1 MLPPLKDHDR
11 HTREWYR
18 FETILGRSMSSR
30 WQFRS
35 MFGSHRC
42 NKCPSPTMLCWLL
55 WQQQAVFLF
64 IEPYARLFYLP
75 RVPVGRDWRQTG
87 TRSVT
92 QSHCC
97 PRLSFVSTR
106 AVERQHREQPKPQPM
121 KTNKHRS
128 ACLPFVVAFLY
139 IDPVRS

>member
-1 MLPPLKDHDR
+1 MAVPIDVWFPSLQQVPVTNYAMLVVVAAAG
-11 HTREWYR
+11 T
-18 FETILGRSMSSR
+18 
-30 WQFRS
+30 
-35 MFGSHRC
+35 
-42 NKCPSPTMLCWLL
+42 
-55 WQQQAVFLF
+55 VFLF